1 VDLWDLTKLLFR
13 RWYIAVPLLVVSLAA
28 VALTSRSLQPDYSAS
43 GHLQLIPP
51 RAAAQQANG
60 TTNRTPNPWMDLGY
74 QALGQALIIK
84 ITDKNVLESLTNNG
98 YSENFAITMDTRSP
112 LLTIQVVAH
121 NAIQATGTVRQVM
134 QQLED
139 MVKSEQTQY
148 GVAQQDSITTLRL
161 DDGSAVTTVTSKV
174 KRVLIVAGGVALLF
188 TAAFTIGVDAYL
200 RRRKRR
206 ASALT
211 VDEAADQVVLAE
223 TAPLRS
229 SVAKP
234 KLNGSHKPAEVGA
247 RAGGQSS
254 ASADGTRSGQASPI
268 NTPGP
273 AKAPAAAGNVFRSAS
288 AHGEEPG
295 RGGAADNG
303 AENGH
308 DAEADLSAVPPD
320 ATIILPLSHIQ
331 WPARDDESRWR

>member
-84 ITDKNVLESLTNNG
+84 ITDKNVLESLTKGG

-112 LLTIQVVAH
+112 LLTIEVVAH
-121 NAIQATGTVRQVM
+121 NPTQATGTVRQVM

-188 TAAFTIGVDAYL
+188 TTAFTIGIDAYL

-206 ASALT
+206 AEALT
-211 VDEAADQVVLAE
+211 VDEAADQAVLAE

-229 SVAKP
+229 SVGAP

-247 RAGGQSS
+247 RAGQSS
-254 ASADGTRSGQASPI
+254 AGADGTRSGQAGPI
-268 NTPGP
+268 NTAGP

-295 RGGAADNG
+295 RGEAADNG
-303 AENGH
+303 AENGR
-308 DAEADLSAVPPD
+308 DAEIDLSAVPPD